1 MLLIKIKI
9 YIILLCKITHGKGF
23 DYKLKNIFKVR
34 FLRKS
39 FLYRF
44 SIINILIFTVVLT
57 LLTVII
63 SDKFSDVLKHNEAKY
78 NAMVLRD
85 IGEMLNKQNEALT
98 TLYYNLYYDLNYKT
112 PELSTLLER
121 TESDFDYNSM
131 KMQQKFND
139 NISSI
144 FNFDSD
150 ISYLTFYSK
159 NNDNVYFLSR
169 NSSLLL
175 SKPDYYYTD
184 YLKNVLNQS
193 TEIEILPAFTMHYL
207 NDNNKM
213 VYSYAK
219 NIRQLSSLNNIG
231 TFIVYINVESL
242 YHYIEKFDNDI
253 GRDILVLTKKGEVI
267 FDTSGK
273 YYNKKYPYF
282 DILKSGKDK
291 NGLVE
296 IEGRKYFADTSTNNQ
311 PGIFIATLTPEKNI
325 TGIIDSTRR
334 TIIIIIVLC
343 LALTISFT
351 IVSTFLFSKRVRTI
365 TDSMKNIQSGDFSKK
380 IDINNSEDEIGK
392 IAMGFNKMCDELR
405 YYIDRVYVS
414 EIKQKN
420 SQLSALQAQ
429 INPHFL
435 YNTLEAIRM
444 RAVSS
449 GNMDIGDMILILS
462 KLFRKTTKNEAFTNI
477 YEELNYCMLYLE
489 LFKARYGD
497 KLLFSIDIEES
508 IKDMGIISHLLQPVI
523 ENYIIHGFNPDIP
536 NNHLTIKGFK
546 SENHIIFEIADNGKG
561 MVPEKLAKLQH
572 TLSSCDSN
580 DFSSIGLPNVNERIK
595 IIYGDNCGL
604 SIDSRQNEGTTVIIK
619 ILAKSRRELK
629 EYVQGTNRR

>member
-1 MLLIKIKI
+1 M
-9 YIILLCKITHGKGF
+9 
-23 DYKLKNIFKVR
+23 KNIFNVR

-44 SIINILIFTVVLT
+44 SIINILIFTIVLS

-85 IGEMLNKQNEALT
+85 IGELLNKQNEALT

-112 PELSTLLER
+112 PELSTLLEG
-121 TESDFDYNSM
+121 TEADFDYNSM

-150 ISYLTFYSK
+150 ISYLTFFCK
-159 NNDNVYFLSR
+159 NSDKVYFYSR
-169 NSSLLL
+169 NSTLML
-175 SKPDYYYTD
+175 SKSDYYYTD
-184 YLKNVLNQS
+184 YMTNVLNES
-193 TEIEILPAFTMHYL
+193 TEVEILPSFTMHYL

-242 YHYIEKFDNDI
+242 QHYIERFDKSI

-267 FDTSGK
+267 LDTSGK

-282 DILKSGKDK
+282 DILKSRNEK

-296 IEGRKYFADTSTNNQ
+296 IEGRKYFIDTSTDNKL
-311 PGIFIATLTPEKNI
+311 GVFIAALIPEKNI
-325 TGIIDSTRR
+325 TGIIDSTQR
-334 TIIIIIVLC
+334 TIIIIILLC
-343 LALTISFT
+343 LILTISFA
-351 IVSTFLFSKRVRTI
+351 IVITRLFSKRVRTI
-365 TDSMKNIQSGDFSKK
+365 TDSMRNIQLGDFSKK
-380 IDINNSEDEIGK
+380 IVIKNSEDEIGK
-392 IAMGFNKMCDELR
+392 IAMGFNTMCDELR
-405 YYIDRVYVS
+405 YYINRVYVS

-449 GNMDIGDMILILS
+449 GNRDIGDMILILS
-462 KLFRKTTKNEAFTNI
+462 KLFRKSIKSKSFTDI
-477 YEELNYCMLYLE
+477 YEEFDYCMLYLD

-497 KLLFSIDIEES
+497 KLLFSINIEES
-508 IKDMGIISHLLQPVI
+508 IKDIGIISHLLQPVI
-523 ENYIIHGFNPDIP
+523 ENYIIHGFNPDIS

-561 MVPEKLAKLQH
+561 IAPEKLAKLQH
-572 TLSSCDSN
+572 ALSSCNSN

-629 EYVQGTNRR
+629 EYVQSTNRR